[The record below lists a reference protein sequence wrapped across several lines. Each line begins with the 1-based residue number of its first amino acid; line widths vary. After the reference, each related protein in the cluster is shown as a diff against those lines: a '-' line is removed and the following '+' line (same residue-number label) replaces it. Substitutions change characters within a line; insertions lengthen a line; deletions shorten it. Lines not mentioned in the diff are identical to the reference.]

1 MGYDYS
7 KSEYLSKYIDTMTA
21 RLSRMHP
28 DWDVSQ
34 IEESVRKISYEKI
47 QNPLVNLDNNYTGEN
62 SNASLLTVIDWV
74 EDRKPIIAGNGTF
87 YMNQDEARNPIAQM
101 LDGFLTTRKKIKKE
115 MFQVKD
121 TKSYRYMDLDLKQS
135 NEKINANSYYGGSG
149 MPASAF
155 YSKWS
160 GGATTGTAQSVIS
173 TTYTTFESFLGDNY
187 IFLDLDECMEWI
199 EHALMDEDFEIDPFI
214 KEKSVEE
221 VYARLKK
228 HFYKWDDKYEMP
240 LLLYLTGYTKDEL
253 SRIYYKNN
261 LREFI
266 SDHEKITDLYDS
278 IFQSIKNYERV
289 NPKDPDWKKKIP
301 KEMRDDYDTPDAWN
315 KFVNVELFYDPNKLP
330 STVED
335 KVKEFSS
342 YLERY
347 VYCRYLSFDRIHRLK
362 NFFRAVVTI
371 IDTDSN
377 ILSLDRWVEFTF
389 DNILGSSTYGREK
402 EGNVFIAVN
411 TITYV
416 ITQVVQDILLYY
428 GLHSNIPEKYR
439 PRFNM
444 KNEFY
449 FSRLVLASV
458 KKRYLSSIKLREGNM
473 MNPEKSD
480 VKGFDF
486 KKSQTSDEVSEIFSK
501 MVDDYILHSD
511 IINVKELE
519 NAFFNFQ
526 NHIIDTIRSGDI
538 GYLPIAS
545 AKEIGAYKDPS
556 SEQSVRAV
564 IAWNLLNPDE
574 QIELPS
580 KIRLLKLNI
589 FKESDIDDLRNTHP
603 DIYNIIINEIFRDK
617 TGMFIKQK
625 KDGKMNVKGL
635 QALAIPITSKIPEWT
650 QPYIDITTTV
660 NGIMSPFKS
669 VMEIFNGQYAEEG
682 KTVNSV
688 SRKSEGLTNI
698 IRF

>member
-1 MGYDYS
+1 
-7 KSEYLSKYIDTMTA
+7 
-21 RLSRMHP
+21 
-28 DWDVSQ
+28 
-34 IEESVRKISYEKI
+34 
-47 QNPLVNLDNNYTGEN
+47 
-62 SNASLLTVIDWV
+62 
-74 EDRKPIIAGNGTF
+74 
-87 YMNQDEARNPIAQM
+87 
-101 LDGFLTTRKKIKKE
+101 
-115 MFQVKD
+115 
-121 TKSYRYMDLDLKQS
+121 
-135 NEKINANSYYGGSG
+135 
-149 MPASAF
+149 
-155 YSKWS
+155 
-160 GGATTGTAQSVIS
+160 
-173 TTYTTFESFLGDNY
+173 
-187 IFLDLDECMEWI
+187 
-199 EHALMDEDFEIDPFI
+199 
-214 KEKSVEE
+214 
-221 VYARLKK
+221 
-228 HFYKWDDKYEMP
+228 
-240 LLLYLTGYTKDEL
+240 
-253 SRIYYKNN
+253 
-261 LREFI
+261 
-266 SDHEKITDLYDS
+266 
-278 IFQSIKNYERV
+278 
-289 NPKDPDWKKKIP
+289 
-301 KEMRDDYDTPDAWN
+301 
-315 KFVNVELFYDPNKLP
+315 
-330 STVED
+330 
-335 KVKEFSS
+335 
-342 YLERY
+342 
-347 VYCRYLSFDRIHRLK
+347 
-362 NFFRAVVTI
+362 
-371 IDTDSN
+371 
-377 ILSLDRWVEFTF
+377 
-389 DNILGSSTYGREK
+389 
-402 EGNVFIAVN
+402 
-411 TITYV
+411 
-416 ITQVVQDILLYY
+416 
-428 GLHSNIPEKYR
+428 
-439 PRFNM
+439 M

-603 DIYNIIINEIFRDK
+603 DIYNTIINEIFRDK